1 MTHLSTF
8 IIILTSAFSQ
18 SLAQSPMSQQQ
29 LLVQTSDFTF
39 SMDQEPITINYI
51 ADIEEF
57 TTDQIIQLKTS
68 VSAIARANEYNS
80 AVDNTG
86 STPKDL
92 VLKTLYQKLV
102 FFNQHFTKTLEFH
115 NAYLNSRRDTKR
127 EFAAKDFACIIS
139 QKLYQKN
146 ITDTLFK
153 EIGEYSKM
161 SMSLT
166 LTKSELTNINNEKY
180 KKAKTTI
187 GSVLSHLTEASKD
200 FDELFDRMYYLLENN
215 LPPLFYTHLKQSN
228 NCDLDGQTIITN
240 VSCHLHEQQ
249 IGCIL
254 LGLQL
259 KDIQTLDS
267 YFFVPIHGHTLAFK
281 QLLWSNDR
289 FHSVN
294 CLSESGDVH
303 YDCSWEDLDTTCIAA
318 LQRDGPELESV
329 LRGCPWT
336 KMPSPHN
343 IFEFEDLYIVTGL
356 YAKSARELLTGD
368 DYDPHGT
375 QVLSLKLDRAIKLP
389 VSPPAWLRR
398 KSITNNTAEIYL
410 TDDEFDLL
418 QSTLNYDVFQDV
430 VEHIAFYPAVSAT
443 AVVILASGIIVLLV
457 TYFRGKLTKT
467 KLSTKYLPF
476 IPWNRRPAAARPR
489 STRNILKN

>member
-1 MTHLSTF
+1 MINPSTF

-18 SLAQSPMSQQQ
+18 SLAQTTMSPQQ

-57 TTDQIIQLKTS
+57 TPDQIIQLKTS
-68 VSAIARANEYNS
+68 VRAIARANKYDS
-80 AVDNTG
+80 AVDDTV
-86 STPKDL
+86 SPPKDL

-102 FFNQHFTKTLEFH
+102 FLNQHFTKTLEFH

-127 EFAAKDFACIIS
+127 EFAAKDFACIMS

-153 EIGEYSKM
+153 EIGEYSK
-161 SMSLT
+161 MSLT

-200 FDELFDRMYYLLENN
+200 FDELFDRMYNLLENN
-215 LPPLFYTHLKQSN
+215 LPPLFYTHLKQRN

-259 KDIQTLDS
+259 KNIQTLDS
-267 YFFVPIHGHTLAFK
+267 YFFVPIHGHTLA
-281 QLLWSNDR
+281 
-289 FHSVN
+289 
-294 CLSESGDVH
+294 LSE
-303 YDCSWEDLDTTCIAA
+303 Y
-318 LQRDGPELESV
+318 SV
-329 LRGCPWT
+329 
-336 KMPSPHN
+336 
-343 IFEFEDLYIVTGL
+343 
-356 YAKSARELLTGD
+356 
-368 DYDPHGT
+368 
-375 QVLSLKLDRAIKLP
+375 
-389 VSPPAWLRR
+389 
-398 KSITNNTAEIYL
+398 
-410 TDDEFDLL
+410 
-418 QSTLNYDVFQDV
+418 
-430 VEHIAFYPAVSAT
+430 
-443 AVVILASGIIVLLV
+443 
-457 TYFRGKLTKT
+457 
-467 KLSTKYLPF
+467 
-476 IPWNRRPAAARPR
+476 
-489 STRNILKN
+489 